1 MERVQGEVWLY
12 PCFPS
17 SRVAQCTAHT
27 HRPLWPVISS
37 AEDNKN
43 VQVPNFLCWAGC
55 SQWSPFFLLA
65 LEALS
70 PKLNIHNI
78 VAKRMGGT
86 RAYNMQKGHKSTHH
100 HSWQLTEYCYL
111 S

>member
-37 AEDNKN
+37 AEDNKMCKC
-43 VQVPNFLCWAGC
+43 PTSSAGQDALNGAHFSC
-55 SQWSPFFLLA
+55 S
-65 LEALS
+65 
-70 PKLNIHNI
+70 H
-78 VAKRMGGT
+78 
-86 RAYNMQKGHKSTHH
+86 
-100 HSWQLTEYCYL
+100 
-111 S
+111 